1 MRRRN
6 RQADTVG
13 MKRIWLG
20 FAILTLGLGTVLPG
34 AGQKFY
40 RDDPIWRDPETQD
53 ASVARSIPVNQQYD
67 FVENTF
73 LGAGDEDARRAV
85 NINTIDEVPDSSWFT
100 NRIGRHRWT
109 TEQLVRGPD
118 TSNGPAAG
126 PWTIIGAKS
135 EGVTPGLT
143 IRDTAGD
150 TYFIKFDPPS
160 NPEMASG
167 AEVIST
173 KFFYAFGYH
182 TPENYLATI
191 GRDAL
196 VIGSQTLVTDRDGK
210 KRPFIERDLD
220 TLLKKAARRPDGG
233 YRVIASKALPG
244 RPLGHYRYY
253 GTRPDDPNDIFPHE
267 HRRELRGLSVFA
279 AWLNHDDSRSI
290 NTLDV
295 LVQEGSRSTIKHYLL
310 DFGSTLGSGSTR
322 EQTTR
327 AGNEYVW
334 EARPTLV
341 TMLTLGL
348 YVRPWVKVDY
358 PKLPAVGRF
367 ESTYFRPENW
377 KPEYPNPAFR
387 NARPE
392 DRFWAA
398 RIIAQISDEAVKA
411 IVATAKYSDPKST
424 EYMTETILAR
434 KAKVLNSWLNG
445 SNPAVDFAMDQDGRL
460 TFQNAAVE
468 VGVAK
473 EATRYSI
480 AWSRFDNAAAVH
492 TAVGGEQSV
501 TTPAA
506 QAPRELLA
514 SDFVS
519 ATIRAFHPDH
529 PAWQQPVVIYF
540 RRGPDSTWTLVGL
553 ERNP

>member
-1 MRRRN
+1 MR
-6 RQADTVG
+6 T
-13 MKRIWLG
+13 WLALG
-20 FAILTLGLGTVLPG
+20 VLILGLGSVLPG

-40 RDDPIWRDPETQD
+40 RDDPLWRDPETQD
-53 ASVARSIPVNQQYD
+53 ASAAKAVATSQQYD
-67 FVENTF
+67 FIENTF
-73 LGAGDEDARRAV
+73 LDAGDKDGRRAV
-85 NINTIDEVPDSSWFT
+85 NLNTVDQVPDSSWFT
-100 NRIGRHRWT
+100 NRIGRDRWT

-118 TSNGPAAG
+118 MGTGPAAG
-126 PWTIIGAKS
+126 PWTIVGGKS
-135 EGVTPGLT
+135 EGITPGLT
-143 IRDTAGD
+143 IRDRAGD
-150 TYFIKFDPPS
+150 TYFVKFDPPS

-173 KFFYAFGYH
+173 KLFYAFGYH
-182 TPENYLATI
+182 TPENYVATLR
-191 GRDAL
+191 RDSL
-196 VIGSQTLVTDRDGK
+196 VIGDTAVITDVDGK
-210 KRPFIERDLD
+210 SHTMAERDLD
-220 TLLKKAARRPDGG
+220 SLLRKAARQPDGG
-233 YRVIASKALPG
+233 YRVVASKAIPG
-244 RPLGHYRYY
+244 RPVGHFRYH

-295 LVQEGSRSTIKHYLL
+295 LVPDGGRSTIRHYLL
-310 DFGSTLGSGSTR
+310 DFGSTLGSGSTQA
-322 EQTTR
+322 QTAR
-327 AGNEYVW
+327 AGNEFIW

-341 TMLTLGL
+341 TMLTLGF

-387 NARPE
+387 NTRPE

-398 RIIAQISDEAVKA
+398 QIIAQISDEAIKG
-411 IVATAKYSDPKST
+411 IVASARYTDPRST

-434 KAKVLNSWLNG
+434 KAKVLMSWLNG
-445 SNPAVDFAMDQDGRL
+445 SNPAVDFAMDREGRL

-468 VGVAK
+468 VGVSKA
-473 EATRYSI
+473 ADRYTI
-480 AWSRFDNAAAVH
+480 AWSRFDNASSVH
-492 TAVGGEQSV
+492 TPAGGEQSV
-501 TTPAA
+501 TTTSA
-506 QAPRELLA
+506 QAPRDLLT
-514 SDFVS
+514 SEFVS

-529 PAWQQPVVIYF
+529 PAWQQPVSVYF
-540 RRGPDSTWTLVGL
+540 RRAADSTWSLVGL

>member
-1 MRRRN
+1 
-6 RQADTVG
+6 

-20 FAILTLGLGTVLPG
+20 LAVLTLGLGPVLPG

-40 RDDPIWRDPETQD
+40 RDDPLWRDPETQD
-53 ASVARSIPVNQQYD
+53 ASAAKSVATSQQYD
-67 FVENTF
+67 FIENTF
-73 LGAGDEDARRAV
+73 LDAGDNDGRRAV
-85 NINTIDEVPDSSWFT
+85 NLNTVDQVPDSSWFT
-100 NRIGRHRWT
+100 NRIGRDRWT
-109 TEQLVRGPD
+109 TEQIVRGPD
-118 TSNGPAAG
+118 SGSGPAAG
-126 PWTIIGAKS
+126 PWTIAGAKS
-135 EGVTPGLT
+135 EGITPGLT
-143 IRDTAGD
+143 IRDSAGD
-150 TYFIKFDPPS
+150 TYFVKFDPPS

-173 KFFYAFGYH
+173 KFFYAFGFN
-182 TPENYLATI
+182 TPENYVATL
-191 GRDAL
+191 RRESL
-196 VIGSQTLVTDRDGK
+196 VIGDSAVIADADGN
-210 KRPFIERDLD
+210 RHAIEDRDLD
-220 TLLKKAARRPDGG
+220 SLLKKAARQADGG

-244 RPLGHYRYY
+244 RPVGHFRYY
-253 GTRPDDPNDIFPHE
+253 GTRPDDPNDIFAHE

-295 LVQEGSRSTIKHYLL
+295 LVPEGSRSTIKHYLL
-310 DFGSTLGSGSTR
+310 DFGSTLGSGSTQA
-322 EQTTR
+322 QTAR
-327 AGNEYVW
+327 AGNEFLW

-341 TMLTLGL
+341 TMLTLGF

-358 PKLPAVGRF
+358 PRLPAVGRF

-387 NARPE
+387 NTRPE

-398 RIIAQISDEAVKA
+398 RIIAQISDEAIRG
-411 IVATAKYSDPKST
+411 IVASAKYSDPQST

-434 KAKVLNSWLNG
+434 KAKVLTSWLNG
-445 SNPAVDFAMDQDGRL
+445 SNPAVDFAMDRDGRL
-460 TFQNAAVE
+460 TFLNAAVE
-468 VGVAK
+468 VGVSKA
-473 EATRYSI
+473 ADRYTV
-480 AWSRFDNAAAVH
+480 AWSRFDNAASVH
-492 TAVGGEQSV
+492 TSVGSEQSV
-501 TTPAA
+501 TTLAA

-529 PAWQQPVVIYF
+529 PAWQQPVVVYF
-540 RRGPDSTWTLVGL
+540 RRGADSTWTLVGL

>member
-1 MRRRN
+1 
-6 RQADTVG
+6 
-13 MKRIWLG
+13 MKRNWL
-20 FAILTLGLGTVLPG
+20 ALAVLILGLATVVPG

-40 RDDPIWRDPETQD
+40 RDDPLWRDPETQD
-53 ASVARSIPVNQQYD
+53 ASAAKAVDISQQFD
-67 FVENTF
+67 FIENTF

-85 NINTIDEVPDSSWFT
+85 NINTVDEVPDSSWFT
-100 NRIGRHRWT
+100 NRIGRDRWT

-118 TSNGPAAG
+118 AGSGPAAG
-126 PWTIIGAKS
+126 PWTIVGAKA
-135 EGVTPGLT
+135 EGITPGLT
-143 IRDTAGD
+143 IRDSAGD
-150 TYFIKFDPPS
+150 TYFVKFDPPS

-182 TPENYLATI
+182 TPENYVAI
-191 GRDAL
+191 MRRESL
-196 VIGSQTLVTDRDGK
+196 VIGANAAIADVDGK
-210 KRPFIERDLD
+210 RHPIEERDLEA
-220 TLLKKAARRPDGG
+220 LLKKAARRPDGG

-244 RPLGHYRYY
+244 RPLGHFRYY

-279 AWLNHDDSRSI
+279 AWLNHDDSRSV

-295 LVQEGSRSTIKHYLL
+295 LVPEGSRSTIKHYLL
-310 DFGSTLGSGSTR
+310 DFGSTLGSGSTQA
-322 EQTTR
+322 QTTR
-327 AGNEYVW
+327 AGNEFIW

-341 TMLTLGL
+341 TMLTLGF

-358 PKLPAVGRF
+358 PKLPAIGRF

-398 RIIAQISDEAVKA
+398 RIIAQIPDEAVQG
-411 IVATAKYSDPKST
+411 IVASAKYSDPKST

-434 KAKVLNSWLNG
+434 KAKVLSSWLNG
-445 SNPAVDFAMDQDGRL
+445 SNPAVDFAMSQEGRL

-473 EATRYSI
+473 AADRYTI
-480 AWSRFDNAAAVH
+480 AWSRFDNAASVH
-492 TAVGGEQSV
+492 TPIGSEQSV

-514 SDFVS
+514 SDFIS

-529 PAWQQPVVIYF
+529 AAWQQPVVVYF
-540 RRGPDSTWTLVGL
+540 RRGTDSTWTLVGL